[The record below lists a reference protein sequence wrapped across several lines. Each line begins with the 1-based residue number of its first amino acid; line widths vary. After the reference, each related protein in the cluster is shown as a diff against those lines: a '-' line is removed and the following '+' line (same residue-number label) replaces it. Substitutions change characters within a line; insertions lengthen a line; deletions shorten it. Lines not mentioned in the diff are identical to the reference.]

1 MLSIII
7 PIYNSEKYLRDC
19 LASVID
25 QTYKDLE
32 IILVDNNSTDNSLK
46 ICKEYAAKDNR
57 IRLMQERKKGAAAA
71 RNLGIKAAKG
81 DYITFADSDDYL
93 REDAYEILLN
103 RIKKSNCDI
112 MCYAFHI
119 VDELGNKKGWY
130 EPRLRRYE
138 KGKCCYTGEEAAK
151 IYLTSRD
158 IEGFGWNKIFTRKF
172 VEENAVLYDESKI
185 AYEDMAVFF
194 EAILKA
200 ERVSFCAEKLYYYRQ
215 VGSSLTHKQYEN
227 KNKDYISANNT
238 IIALA
243 RQNGLNREA
252 NIFIARQYVY
262 GAYNKMKNGE
272 KVKACNELGKLQI
285 LWNIFVGLKSEK
297 IKMLLKALLIGFNL

>member
-1 MLSIII
+1 
-7 PIYNSEKYLRDC
+7 
-19 LASVID
+19 
-25 QTYKDLE
+25 
-32 IILVDNNSTDNSLK
+32 
-46 ICKEYAAKDNR
+46 
-57 IRLMQERKKGAAAA
+57 
-71 RNLGIKAAKG
+71 
-81 DYITFADSDDYL
+81 
-93 REDAYEILLN
+93 
-103 RIKKSNCDI
+103 
-112 MCYAFHI
+112 MCYSFHI

-130 EPRLRRYE
+130 EPQLRRYE

-272 KVKACNELGKLQI
+272 KVKACNELGNLQI

>member
-1 MLSIII
+1 MGGLKMLSIII

-103 RIKKSNCDI
+103 RIKKN
-112 MCYAFHI
+112 
-119 VDELGNKKGWY
+119 NK
-130 EPRLRRYE
+130 
-138 KGKCCYTGEEAAK
+138 
-151 IYLTSRD
+151 
-158 IEGFGWNKIFTRKF
+158 
-172 VEENAVLYDESKI
+172 
-185 AYEDMAVFF
+185 
-194 EAILKA
+194 
-200 ERVSFCAEKLYYYRQ
+200 
-215 VGSSLTHKQYEN
+215 
-227 KNKDYISANNT
+227 
-238 IIALA
+238 
-243 RQNGLNREA
+243 
-252 NIFIARQYVY
+252 
-262 GAYNKMKNGE
+262 
-272 KVKACNELGKLQI
+272 
-285 LWNIFVGLKSEK
+285 
-297 IKMLLKALLIGFNL
+297 

>member
-81 DYITFADSDDYL
+81 DFITFADSDDYL

-112 MCYAFHI
+112 MCYSSHI

-130 EPRLRRYE
+130 EPQLRRYE

-158 IEGFGWNKIFTRKF
+158 IEGFG
-172 VEENAVLYDESKI
+172 
-185 AYEDMAVFF
+185 
-194 EAILKA
+194 
-200 ERVSFCAEKLYYYRQ
+200 
-215 VGSSLTHKQYEN
+215 
-227 KNKDYISANNT
+227 
-238 IIALA
+238 
-243 RQNGLNREA
+243 
-252 NIFIARQYVY
+252 
-262 GAYNKMKNGE
+262 
-272 KVKACNELGKLQI
+272 
-285 LWNIFVGLKSEK
+285 
-297 IKMLLKALLIGFNL
+297 